1 MPGEEC
7 VDVSVL
13 TPELVDLTAFD
24 RWLAHAC
31 EESPVTRMMAIGAV
45 LGTLLTATIGSAGCS
60 PPQAADETTER
71 PAAAV
76 VKIVRGDIAQTL
88 TLAAEFRPY
97 QEIEVHAKV
106 AGYVKSINVDV
117 GDRVNAGQLLAVL
130 EIPELQ
136 NDLVTDE
143 ASVRRSREEVN
154 RAQADLARAESAHDV
169 AHIGST
175 RLAAVMKQRPNLVA
189 QQDIDEAQGRDRVAE
204 AQVATAK
211 AAVAAA
217 QEQLAVARA
226 GEDKAKTLFAY
237 ARITAPFAGTITH
250 RYADLGAMIQAG
262 TSSQSQ
268 AMPVVRLSQNRVLRL
283 IIQVPESAVSKIH
296 VGATVNV
303 NVQALGRNF
312 QGKVARFAEK
322 LNLDTRTMETE
333 VDVPNAKLELVPGMY
348 AYASIT
354 TDAARD
360 VLIAPVQAIDRRDDK
375 TTVMTVSR
383 EGRLEPRN
391 VTLGLEA
398 PDHVEVRSGLAAD
411 DLVVVGSRTQLKPG
425 SVVTP
430 KLMEPTAAAE
440 GAR

>member
-1 MPGEEC
+1 M
-7 VDVSVL
+7 
-13 TPELVDLTAFD
+13 
-24 RWLAHAC
+24 
-31 EESPVTRMMAIGAV
+31 TRMMAMGVV
-45 LGTLLTATIGSAGCS
+45 LGTIQTATIGSAACS
-60 PPQAADETTER
+60 RPHAAAQTIER
-71 PAAAV
+71 PAASVAKV
-76 VKIVRGDIAQTL
+76 VRGDIAQTL

-117 GDRVNAGQLLAVL
+117 GDHVSAGELLAVL

-143 ASVRRSREEVN
+143 ASVRRSGEEVK
-154 RAQADLARAESAHDV
+154 RAQADLTRAESAHEV
-169 AHIGST
+169 AHIGAT

-189 QQDIDEAQGRDRVAE
+189 QQDIDEAEGRDRIAE

-226 GEDKAKTLFAY
+226 GQNKTATLFAY

-268 AMPVVRLSQNRVLRL
+268 AMPIVRLSQNSKLRL
-283 IIQVPESAVSKIH
+283 IIQVPESAVSRIH
-296 VGATVNV
+296 VGAPVDV
-303 NVQALGRNF
+303 NVQSLGHSF
-312 QGKVARFAEK
+312 QSTVARSAGK

-333 VDVPNAKLELVPGMY
+333 VDVPNPKLELVPGMY
-348 AYASIT
+348 AYASIV
-354 TDAARD
+354 TDAARG
-360 VLIAPVQAIDRRDDK
+360 VLIAPLQAIDRKDDK
-375 TTVMTVSR
+375 ATVMRVGAG
-383 EGRLEPRN
+383 GRLELRN

-398 PDHVEVRSGLAAD
+398 PDRVEVRSGLAAD
-411 DLVVVGSRTQLKPG
+411 DLVVVGGRGQLKAG

-430 KLMEPTAAAE
+430 KAIEMTASPEE
-440 GAR
+440 GR